1 MMTEAWSEMGRVHL
15 TAGAVGLSKVRLN
28 PRGASERLR
37 APGQDIND
45 AQSRKSASLRSKKT
59 SKPPSSS
66 QEAGRGRAS
75 RRLSNKEKKVV
86 HLAVEKRIVRIE
98 YELGL
103 TTTKPQRR
111 LTLREDLRIARNV
124 KDSFVESY
132 E

>member
-1 MMTEAWSEMGRVHL
+1 MKEAGSEMGRVHL
-15 TAGAVGLSKVRLN
+15 TAGAVGPSKVRLN

-45 AQSRKSASLRSKKT
+45 AQSRQGASSRSKKT
-59 SKPPSSS
+59 SKPPSSP
-66 QEAGRGRAS
+66 EDAGRGRAT

-86 HLAVEKRIVRIE
+86 RLAVARKIVRIE

-103 TTTKPQRR
+103 PTTKPQRR
-111 LTLREDLRIARNV
+111 LTLREDLRVARNV
-124 KDSFVESY
+124 NDSLVESH